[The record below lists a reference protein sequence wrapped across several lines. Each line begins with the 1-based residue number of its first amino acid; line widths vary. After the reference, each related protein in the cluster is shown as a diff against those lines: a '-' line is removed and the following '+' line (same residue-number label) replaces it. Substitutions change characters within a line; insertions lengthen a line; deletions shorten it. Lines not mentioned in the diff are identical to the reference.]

1 MASSEETTLIENIDT
16 GKSMEVEFER
26 YKEPNPF
33 NYTELE
39 LAKRKKALID
49 AEKDFPNVPPKW
61 IEWMYD
67 VLEQKGEEE
76 VKKIIENKEWEPV
89 INKDRQL
96 SGVLKTVEV
105 VDPE

>member
-1 MASSEETTLIENIDT
+1 MATSEETTLIENIDS
-16 GKSMEVEFER
+16 GKNIEEEFER

-33 NYTELE
+33 NYSELE

-61 IEWMYD
+61 IEWLYD

-76 VKKIIENKEWEPV
+76 VKKIIENKEWEKKLN
-89 INKDRQL
+89 NKRML
-96 SGVLKTVEV
+96 SGTLKSVEV
-105 VDPE
+105 LDP